1 MAEAARAAE
10 TETFRIDLDP
20 RSEEQVQPRDE
31 AAVEQRNGK
40 RAEIEIAQVNPIE
53 VEAARLIEIDN
64 DQKLKRVLQE
74 WEKQFKVESLRVEK
88 KAAQAIVFK
97 NELYQL
103 IGFYS
108 VFQGVVLTA
117 VAQTNLIKCNQS
129 WGPSA
134 LSMLASIATLAGVCN
149 KFNSYNKVNR
159 SLKNANT
166 DLKALNAR
174 ILLLKKSGKAFK
186 FPEPTETRRKS
197 QGSELFYL
205 WTVVS
210 TLLLFSVITLASCLV
225 VLCQRPSS

>member
-166 DLKALNAR
+166 DLKVR
-174 ILLLKKSGKAFK
+174 VFYLLLRAN
-186 FPEPTETRRKS
+186 
-197 QGSELFYL
+197 
-205 WTVVS
+205 
-210 TLLLFSVITLASCLV
+210 
-225 VLCQRPSS
+225 